1 MVSEDTDIRERK
13 KELRSRSAAVRRE
26 QPDKLAVS
34 REIWRWVFELN
45 VYGQA
50 GTVMTYIGVGDEVET
65 RPFLARLSADQ
76 KRIVVPY
83 CRGGLLGLFRLNA
96 VDELAPSTFGLLEPK
111 RELRTLPERQVPADE
126 LDLLIVPGLAFDRR
140 GGRLGH
146 GKGYYDK
153 LLGNLRP
160 DAVAIGVAFECQILP
175 AVPMLPH
182 DVAMDLVATESALY
196 RGRGR

>member
-1 MVSEDTDIRERK
+1 M
-13 KELRSRSAAVRRE
+13 RRE
-26 QPDKLAVS
+26 QPDKAAVS
-34 REIWRWVFELN
+34 REVWRWIFELS
-45 VYGQA
+45 VYSQA
-50 GTVMTYIGVGDEVET
+50 TTVMTYIGVSDEVET
-65 RPFLARLSADQ
+65 SPFLPRLRADQ

-83 CRGGLLGLFRLNA
+83 CRAGVLELFRLNA
-96 VDELAPSTFGLLEPK
+96 LDELAPSTFGLLEPK
-111 RELRTLPERQVPADE
+111 RELRALPERQVPADE

-160 DAVAIGVAFECQILP
+160 DATTVGVAFECQILP
-175 AVPMLPH
+175 AVPMLAH

>member
-1 MVSEDTDIRERK
+1 MVSDWKDMRAIK
-13 KELRSRSAAVRRE
+13 QELRFLSAAARRK
-26 QPDKLAVS
+26 QPDRTAVS
-34 REIWRWVFELN
+34 REIWRWILELS

-50 GTVMTYIGVGDEVET
+50 ATVMTYIGIGDEVET
-65 RPFLARLSADQ
+65 SPFLPRLRADQ

-83 CRGGLLGLFRLNA
+83 CRGGVLELFRLDA
-96 VDELAPSTFGLLEPK
+96 FDELAPSAFGLLEPK
-111 RELRTLPERQVPADE
+111 RELRALPERHVPAEE

-146 GKGYYDK
+146 GKGYYDR

-160 DAVAIGVAFECQILP
+160 DASTIGVAFECQILP

-182 DVAMDLVATESALY
+182 DVAMDFIATESALY
-196 RGRGR
+196 RGLGR